1 MYVFLI
7 FKLIALYQGCSGKE
21 NKKPKLNGKPHK
33 RPAKEQ
39 TVKPKKKEKKV
50 SRYKLCYSI

>member
-7 FKLIALYQGCSGKE
+7 FELIALYQGRSGKE
-21 NKKPKLNGKPHK
+21 NKKPKSNGKPRK
-33 RPAKEQ
+33 RLAKEQ

-50 SRYKLCYSI
+50 RC